1 MKTTIFIIAILLLL
15 GSCKTTLKLSVPQVF
30 KEQATQQHVDGA
42 RKRLMTFENFA
53 TTKIKRGVHVSYPG
67 WNRGFFLENILLNSI
82 GLQKNEHVI
91 KEKDKFRYTIADG
104 KNKMEVFGKERK
116 LTKSIEYKL
125 LEGTGIFNSFS
136 LLQESRYIFS
146 ALLVPDSAKDAKSW
160 ELLMSNIYERRNDP
174 EKRLFPIIR
183 PDDDGLA
190 TNGTDTIYIKPIS
203 VKESEGPNGKKGRLL
218 IKMLSGYELSTKDG
232 VVAIIDLVAR
242 DIWFYNELEQTDKLI
257 IAAITTAIFARRV
270 NDNKW

>member
-1 MKTTIFIIAILLLL
+1 MKTTILSIATLLLL
-15 GSCKTTLKLSVPQVF
+15 GSCKTALKLSVPQVF
-30 KEQATQQHVDGA
+30 KEQATMVHVEGA
-42 RKRLMTFENFA
+42 RKRVMTFENFA

-104 KNKMEVFGKERK
+104 KNKMEVLGKERK

-125 LEGTGIFNSFS
+125 LEGAGIFNSFTQ
-136 LLQESRYIFS
+136 LQESRYIFS
-146 ALLVPDSAKDAKSW
+146 AMIIPDPAKDTKSW
-160 ELLMSNIYERRNDP
+160 ELLMSNIYERKNDP
-174 EKRLFPIIR
+174 KKRLFPIIR

-190 TNGTDTIYIKPIS
+190 TNGTDTIYIRSIA
-203 VKESEGPNGKKGRLL
+203 VNETEGPSEKKGRFP
-218 IKMLSGYELSTKDG
+218 IKMLSGYELSTQDG
-232 VVAIIDLVAR
+232 VVAIIDLIAR
-242 DIWFYNELEQTDKLI
+242 DLWFYNELGPADKLI